1 MTTVQE
7 LREQRGD
14 LLDAMGALIYD
25 DDGNVKSH
33 MPQRDADKYDRL
45 ERDLADLD
53 KRISR
58 AEKHQEEKMRTAK
71 PIKAGLD
78 ADKPDPVQPLTP
90 GAAHRSGTRQ
100 HGGPWFRDAAGNP
113 VKGYGPGDSLAADY
127 AKADGPGLGEFLR
140 AKATGR
146 GAKEVLGEGQIG
158 TGGAFIAPALSA
170 RVIDEMRARQVLAP
184 AGATTIPMGT
194 ASLSIARVEDDPEP
208 AWRGENEPIPD
219 SGPSFAQVNLIAKTL
234 AVNIKVSLELLED
247 ASNMEAEIR
256 RMVAEKMAVKLDE
269 AGLTGTGVGAE
280 PMGILN
286 DAKVPTIDH
295 DAALT
300 DYKPFTRAV
309 TKIREANVGA
319 DLSAVHSPRT
329 LGDLELLYASDG
341 QPIQPPQSWQATSH
355 FDTGSV
361 PTSLGST
368 NDETVS
374 IFGNFSSLLMGIR
387 NQLAIEISSE
397 AADASGSAWKDMQF
411 WIRAYLRADF
421 AVARPNDFVRIEGIK
436 PS

>member
-1 MTTVQE
+1 MKTLNQ
-7 LREQRGD
+7 LRDERAETS
-14 LLDAMGALIYD
+14 DAYIALTHD
-25 DDGNVKSH
+25 KDGN
-33 MPQRDADKYDRL
+33 PR
-45 ERDLADLD
+45 ADLSD
-53 KRISR
+53 EELKQGEAYDAALQRLDRQIEQ
-58 AEKHQEEKMRTAK
+58 AEKAQAEKAQNAT
-71 PIKAGLD
+71 PVKAGLD
-78 ADKPDPVQPLTP
+78 AAKPEPVQPLAP
-90 GAAHRSGTRQ
+90 NAAHRSGARQ

-113 VKGYGPGDSLAADY
+113 VKGYGPDDSLAADY
-127 AKADGPGLGEFLR
+127 AKAPGPGLGEVLR

-146 GAKEVLGEGQIG
+146 GAKDVLAEGQVG
-158 TGGAFIAPALSA
+158 AGGAFVQPALSA
-170 RVIDEMRARQVLAP
+170 QVIDEMRARQVLAP
-184 AGATTIPMGT
+184 AGATTIPMET

-247 ASNMEAEIR
+247 ASNMEGEIR
-256 RMVAEKMAVKLDE
+256 RMVAEKMAVRLDQ
-269 AGLTGTGVGAE
+269 AGLTGTGAGAE
-280 PMGILN
+280 PLGILN
-286 DAKVPTIDH
+286 DSKVPVINHNAT
-295 DAALT
+295 LS
-300 DYKPFTRAV
+300 DYKPFSRAV

-341 QPIQPPQSWQATSH
+341 QPIRPPQSWQTTSH

-361 PTSLGST
+361 PTSLGN
-368 NDETVS
+368 NDNETVS
-374 IFGNFSSLLMGIR
+374 IFGNFSSLLMGVR

-397 AADASGSAWKDMQF
+397 ASDANSSAWKDLQF

-421 AVARPNDFVRIEGIK
+421 VVSRPNDFVRVEGIQ